1 MIDMLKRHE
10 VQVLRRA
17 GHTWKEIAALSGVSV
32 RTVRRVAAETDI
44 TTIDNAA
51 ERARRQV
58 GRPSKADAYGDVLVQ
73 ALTQEPTLRSVELLH
88 RARQAGYTGGKSAI
102 YALAQTLRIRVV
114 TPLVRF
120 EGLPGEFSQHD
131 FGEVRVRYQHGT
143 EEVVHFFA
151 SRLKYSRWAE
161 VTLVAD
167 EQVESLVRA
176 LVDHLAA
183 FGGVP
188 LVAVFDRPKTVAL
201 KWGRDGVVTEWNS
214 TFAGVA
220 LDLGLG
226 VEVCWPYR
234 PQEKGSVENLVGWV
248 KGSFFKQRRF
258 LDRADLEQQLREW
271 LTEANTRRAS
281 RATGLPPAERIAEE
295 RVRLRP
301 LRIAPVDLALRIP
314 VSVSP
319 LGVVIHDGH
328 PYSMP
333 PDAIGLPGTLFLY
346 RDRVRIVAGR
356 FSAEHARK
364 FQPGAGSILPEHRAQ
379 RVAAVSGKRARRYL
393 QRQHLLD
400 LGAAALAYL
409 TELTH
414 RRPAIWIHDVERLHA
429 LLQTHGDA
437 ALRCAFERGLT
448 EQAIGA
454 EYIAHYLGDVSPSLP
469 FDPVADRPPTIAA
482 PPLPR
487 GGWVQVAEGARRG
500 GAQRS
505 TWTRPSTAGR
515 SRRVG
520 GRS

>member
-10 VQVLRRA
+10 IQVLRRA
-17 GHTWKEIAALSGVSV
+17 DHTWTEIAALSGVSEK
-32 RTVRRVAAETDI
+32 TARRIAAEAPVTGV
-44 TTIDNAA
+44 DNSA

-58 GRPSKADAYGDVLVQ
+58 GRPSKADEYRDVLMA
-73 ALTQEPTLRSVELLH
+73 ALTEEPTLRSVELLH
-88 RARQAGYTGGKSAI
+88 RARQAGYSGGKSAI
-102 YALAQTLRIRVV
+102 YALAQTLRIKVV

-131 FGEVRVRYQHGT
+131 FGEVRVRYQNDI
-143 EEVVHFFA
+143 EEIVHFFA

-176 LVDHLAA
+176 LVDHVAS
-183 FGGVP
+183 FGGIP

-201 KWGRDGVVTEWNS
+201 KWGRDGVVTEWNA

-258 LDRADLEQQLREW
+258 LDRADLAQQLRDW
-271 LTEANTRRAS
+271 LLETNTVRPS
-281 RATGLPPAERIAEE
+281 RATGVPPAQRIAEE
-295 RVRLRP
+295 RGRLRP
-301 LRIAPVDLALRIP
+301 LKIAPAALALRIP
-314 VSVSP
+314 ISVSP
-319 LGVVIHDGH
+319 MGVVMHDGH

-333 PDAIGLPGTLFLY
+333 PDAIGLPGTLYLY
-346 RDRVRIVAGR
+346 PARVRIIAGR
-356 FSAEHARK
+356 FSADHERK
-364 FQPGAGSILPEHRAQ
+364 FHPGEGSILPEHRAQ

-393 QRQHLLD
+393 QRQHLID

-414 RRPAIWIHDVERLHA
+414 RRPRTWIPEVERLHA

-437 ALRCAFERGLT
+437 ALRAAFERGLA

-454 EYIAHYLGDVSPSLP
+454 EYIAHYLGTTMPALP
-469 FDPVADRPPTIAA
+469 FTDEDRPSTIPAY
-482 PPLPR
+482 PLPR
-487 GGWVQVAEGARRG
+487 AGRVQSAAGARRG

-505 TWTRPSTAGR
+505 LWTRTSTAA
-515 SRRVG
+515 SSPRVG

>member
-32 RTVRRVAAETDI
+32 RTVRRIAAETDI

-58 GRPSKADAYGDVLVQ
+58 GRPSKAEEYREVLMA
-73 ALTQEPTLRSVELLH
+73 ALTEEPTLRSVELLH
-88 RARQAGYTGGKSAI
+88 RARQAGYTGGKSAL

-131 FGEVRVRYQHGT
+131 FGEVRVPYQGGT
-143 EEVVHFFA
+143 EEIVHFFA
-151 SRLKYSRWAE
+151 SRLKYSRWAA
-161 VTLVAD
+161 VTLVVD

-183 FGGVP
+183 FGGIP

-201 KWGRDGVVTEWNS
+201 KWGRDGVVTEWNA

-271 LTEANTRRAS
+271 LTETNTVRPS
-281 RATGLPPAERIAEE
+281 RATGVPPAERIAEE
-295 RVRLRP
+295 RARLRP
-301 LRIAPVDLALRIP
+301 LKITPGDLALRIP

-319 LGVVIHDGH
+319 MGVVMHDGH

-333 PDAIGLPGTLFLY
+333 PDAIGLPGTLYLY
-346 RDRVRIVAGR
+346 RNRVRIVAGR
-356 FSAEHARK
+356 FSAEHERK
-364 FQPGAGSILPEHRAQ
+364 FHPGDGSILPEHRAQ

-400 LGAAALAYL
+400 LGGAALSYL

-414 RRPAIWIHDVERLHA
+414 RRPHTWIHDIERLHE
-429 LLQTHGDA
+429 LLQTHGDV
-437 ALRCAFERGLT
+437 ALRSAFERGIA

-454 EYIAHYLGDVSPSLP
+454 EYIAHYLGTPMAALP
-469 FDPVADRPPTIAA
+469 CDDEDRPSTIPAYT
-482 PPLPR
+482 LPR
-487 GGWVQVAEGARRG
+487 GGRVQSAGGARRG

-505 TWTRPSTAGR
+505 LWTRPSTAAV